1 MSEATW
7 TKTIGRVAFIN
18 CDPLFHDLGP
28 QWNVLAAP
36 PSWLTGHVLRRDC
49 ILAPIPA
56 ADYAKHADELVLL
69 PDIGIGSQGEVGSVL
84 LFGAVPLTS
93 MKTIALPSDSAT
105 SVALLKHLISQQG
118 LNMKYIQTGPDYDS
132 MMSIADGALL
142 IGDRALEAA
151 REVPEMVQLDLGT
164 AWMDSEQL
172 PMIFGVFVARR
183 DTPVALLK
191 EAHEALLDNLVQFE
205 SDGNKRSA
213 VIEWSMGKSDLSFE
227 RLDQY
232 YGEVFNRLNEHHLS
246 GLFRFLQAACGMG
259 STPEFAWT
267 SADVCLKKPTV
278 GS

>member
-118 LNMKYIQTGPDYDS
+118 LDMKYIQTGPDYDS

-151 REVPEMVQLDLGT
+151 KK
-164 AWMDSEQL
+164 
-172 PMIFGVFVARR
+172 F
-183 DTPVALLK
+183 LK
-191 EAHEALLDNLVQFE
+191 WFNL
-205 SDGNKRSA
+205 
-213 VIEWSMGKSDLSFE
+213 
-227 RLDQY
+227 
-232 YGEVFNRLNEHHLS
+232 
-246 GLFRFLQAACGMG
+246 
-259 STPEFAWT
+259 T
-267 SADVCLKKPTV
+267 SARLGWTRNSFP
-278 GS
+278 

>member
-118 LNMKYIQTGPDYDS
+118 LDMKYIQTGPDYDS

-191 EAHEALLDNLVQFE
+191 EAHAALLGNLVQFE
-205 SDGNKRSA
+205 NDGNKRSA

-232 YGEVFNRLNEHHLS
+232 YGEVFNRLNEHHLR
-246 GLFRFLQAACGMG
+246 GLFRFLEAACGMG

-267 SADVCLKKPTV
+267 
-278 GS
+278 